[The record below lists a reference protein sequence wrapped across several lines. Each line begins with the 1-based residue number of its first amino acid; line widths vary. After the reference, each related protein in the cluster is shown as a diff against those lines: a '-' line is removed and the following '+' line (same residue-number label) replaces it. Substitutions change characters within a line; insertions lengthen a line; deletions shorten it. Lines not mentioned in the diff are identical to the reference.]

1 MPLQLVTGFYC
12 VREHP
17 DEYLAGMTA
26 MEALA
31 KTPNAAVVF
40 QAKTL
45 EAQTFFEK
53 WIPKKPR
60 GYVLL
65 RHRLIAIFED
75 VITRALAADPLTPC
89 DLTGPSWIP
98 TQVDHMAYGR
108 PRTSRLLKN
117 DANAASAS
125 PASFLAT
132 GVSRMLGI
140 GLCS

>member
-26 MEALA
+26 REALA

-65 RHRLIAIFED
+65 RHRLSTAYEYNS
-75 VITRALAADPLTPC
+75 LA
-89 DLTGPSWIP
+89 
-98 TQVDHMAYGR
+98 V
-108 PRTSRLLKN
+108 
-117 DANAASAS
+117 
-125 PASFLAT
+125 
-132 GVSRMLGI
+132 V
-140 GLCS
+140 